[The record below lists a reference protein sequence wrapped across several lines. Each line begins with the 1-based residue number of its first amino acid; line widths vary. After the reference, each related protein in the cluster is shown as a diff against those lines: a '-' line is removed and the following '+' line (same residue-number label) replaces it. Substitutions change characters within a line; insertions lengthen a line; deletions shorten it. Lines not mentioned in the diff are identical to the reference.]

1 MPTCSECGAD
11 VNEGVKFCPKCGQPQ
26 AEAAASGSTSASPE
40 GGGGAQAGAS
50 SAPAGGASA
59 AGSASA
65 AGGGGTA
72 AGGAVENQNV
82 MGALAYV
89 TIIPAIIFLV
99 MEPYNKNRFVR
110 FHSFQ
115 CLFLALAAFAL
126 SIANMILS
134 LVLGFIPVIGWIFSL
149 VLGFGIPIA
158 IIAVWLIAVIKAYG
172 GEEYRLP
179 VIGDLAAKQV

>member
-1 MPTCSECGAD
+1 MPTCSGCGSD
-11 VNEGVKFCPKCGQPQ
+11 VNEGLKFCPKCGQPQ
-26 AEAAASGSTSASPE
+26 AAAASSSSSSSSPGGN
-40 GGGGAQAGAS
+40 GGGYAGAS
-50 SAPAGGASA
+50 TAAPGGATSA
-59 AGSASA
+59 
-65 AGGGGTA
+65 
-72 AGGAVENQNV
+72 AVENQNV
-82 MGALAYV
+82 MGAVAYV

-99 MEPYNKNRFVR
+99 IEPYNKNRFVR

-134 LVLGFIPVIGWIFSL
+134 LVLGFIPVVGWIIGL

-158 IIAVWLIAVIKAYG
+158 IFAVWVIAVLKAYQ

-179 VIGDLAAKQV
+179 IIGDLAAKQV